1 MNKKIKVDNDVDLR
15 IFIISAFRYALG
27 RSTYV
32 VPTIASIIYKNR
44 ESLDDNTIILIIQE
58 IEEAED
64 RNGLGMECDSTTWL
78 NLKISL
84 EEYMK
89 KEYKKYF
96 K

>member
-1 MNKKIKVDNDVDLR
+1 MNKTIKVDNDVDLR
-15 IFIISAFRYALG
+15 IFIIAAFRYALG

-44 ESLDDNTIILIIQE
+44 ESLDDNTINLIIQE

-64 RNGLGMECDSTTWL
+64 RNGLGMEIDATEWL
-78 NLKISL
+78 GLKVSL
-84 EEYMK
+84 
-89 KEYKKYF
+89 KEYKRYF